1 MNRITLS
8 AVVVLFLLG
17 SLTYAVKQK
26 VADLDHRLAQI
37 EAEIIQYQES
47 LHVLNAEWAYLTR
60 PERLQALVESKTSL
74 HQVQGVELVSYKEF
88 NGTKEPLIYLVKAA
102 R

>member
-8 AVVVLFLLG
+8 AIVVLFLLG
-17 SLTYAVKQK
+17 SVTYAVKQK
-26 VADLDHRLAQI
+26 VADLDHQLARI
-37 EAEIIQYQES
+37 EAEIVHYQES

-60 PERLQALVESKTSL
+60 PERLQALVESKTPL
-74 HQVQGVELVSYKEF
+74 HPVQGVELVSYKEF
-88 NGTKEPLIYLVKAA
+88 KGSKEPPIYLIKAT